1 MEMETVDKIIAG
13 LCFLAGLSVLAA
25 GCWVGVKTK
34 ITGTTQAAKDHLADA
49 KQKLEGAEANLR
61 AGVRSLANGGSPGG
75 EGEAAVS
82 QQNQA
87 KSAIQQASDIIGSL
101 PEALRFA
108 GLLVLVGTILIGVA
122 TIQFGGTAI
131 F

>member
-1 MEMETVDKIIAG
+1 MNDMDKFVAAACFIAG
-13 LCFLAGLSVLAA
+13 LVVLAI

-34 ITGTTQAAKDHLADA
+34 ITGTTEAAKEHLADA
-49 KQKLEGAEANLR
+49 KQKLEGAQADLR
-61 AGVRSLANGGSPGG
+61 AEVRALADGGTPGG
-75 EGEAAVS
+75 VGEAAVA

-122 TIQFGGTAI
+122 TIQFGGVSL